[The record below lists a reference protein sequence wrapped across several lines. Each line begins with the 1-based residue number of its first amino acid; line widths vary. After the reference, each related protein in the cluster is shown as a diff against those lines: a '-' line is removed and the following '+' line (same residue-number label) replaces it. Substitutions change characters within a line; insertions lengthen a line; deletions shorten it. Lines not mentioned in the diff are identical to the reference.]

1 MLPEIAVSAFS
12 ALAEKL
18 NASSTEFPDSRV
30 DVLNEKAGHHF
41 VTREL
46 LWRM

>member
-12 ALAEKL
+12 TLAEKL
-18 NASSTEFPDSRV
+18 NASSTEFPDSRG
-30 DVLNEKAGHHF
+30 DVLNEKAGRHF